1 MRKHFATFTWLFVGC
16 LIASAAL
23 SAQTDPTPGPTPDT
37 APGPTSA
44 SGLFQRTEG
53 TDSTYG
59 IHWVRMAVS
68 LPRVGDQER
77 APRFTVE
84 CQDLNG
90 RHDMIW
96 FVSFGGFDDPGF
108 LAPWEAGRNKLWAV
122 QYPPVDLKMTFEG
135 YSKPK
140 TFTRSW
146 AVQPGGD
153 FRYRN
158 AGTDSPNMDSVRF
171 FVAFLN
177 ALPGVRIVHAKRM
190 PGDPGELFFPASP
203 IVQEMNKT
211 PICSP

>member
-1 MRKHFATFTWLFVGC
+1 MKMLFAKSTWLFVGS

-23 SAQTDPTPGPTPDT
+23 TAQTAPPSSPDPE
-37 APGPTSA
+37 PTSA
-44 SGLFQRTEG
+44 AAIFQRTEG
-53 TDSTYG
+53 TDPTYG
-59 IHWVRMAVS
+59 IHWVRLMLS

-90 RHDMIW
+90 RHDLLW

-108 LAPWEAGRNKLWAV
+108 VAPWEAGKNKLWAV
-122 QYPPVDLKMTFEG
+122 QYPPIDLKMTFEG

-140 TFTRSW
+140 SFTRSW

-158 AGTDSPNMDSVRF
+158 AGTDSPNMDSPRF
-171 FVAFLN
+171 FAAFLY
-177 ALPGVRIVHAKRM
+177 ALPGVRIVHAKRVA
-190 PGDPGELFFPASP
+190 GDPGELFFPARP
-203 IVQEMNKT
+203 IVDEMLKT
-211 PICSP
+211 PICQP